1 MKDATKR
8 VFSGI
13 QPSGSLHLG
22 NYLGA
27 LKRFVEMQDHYDCI
41 YCIVDL
47 HAVTMPCD
55 PAELRASTREVA
67 AGFLAAGL
75 DPARCIVFNQSQCPM
90 HTRLAWMLAC
100 LTPLGWLDRMT
111 QFKEKAGRQRA
122 AASLGLY
129 GYPVLQAADIIGY
142 RATHVPV
149 GEDQKQHLE
158 LARDIAGAFN
168 RRFGVDF
175 FPLPEPVIAGAAT
188 RVMSLRDGRRKMS
201 KSDASD
207 WSRINLSDDRDTI
220 ALKFRKARTDSEP
233 GLAWDE
239 DNRPEAANL
248 ISIYAALAG
257 SDRQTVLDSYA
268 GARFS
273 AFKAA
278 LAELAVETLGPL
290 GDEMKRLAATP
301 DHVDA
306 VLRDGARRAQ
316 AIAEPIQRQDEEI
329 MGFLA
334 P

>member
-1 MKDATKR
+1 MKR

-27 LKRFVEMQDHYDCI
+27 LKRFVEMQDSHDCI

-55 PAELRASTREVA
+55 PDELRASTREVA

-75 DPARCIVFNQSQCPM
+75 DPARCIVFNQSRCSM
-90 HTRLAWMLAC
+90 HTRLAWLLAC

-175 FPLPEPVIAGAAT
+175 FPLPEPVIAGEAT

-201 KSDASD
+201 KSDPSD
-207 WSRINLSDDRDTI
+207 WSRINLTDDRDTM
-220 ALKFRKARTDSEP
+220 ALKFRKARTDSAP

-239 DNRPEAANL
+239 ENRPEAANL

-257 SDRQTVLDSYA
+257 SDRQAVLDRYA

-273 AFKAA
+273 DFKAR

-290 GDEMKRLAATP
+290 GDEMKRLLAAP

-306 VLRDGARRAQ
+306 VLRDGAERAR
-316 AIAEPIQRQDEEI
+316 AIAEPICRRAEEI
-329 MGFLA
+329 VGFLA